1 MHSIIWLKI
10 YNSTCEDNSSYG
22 WIPTL
27 FTVIIQ
33 PFNKGLTDDTF
44 HIKCACLIVSLS
56 GLSCCASLRTRGRF
70 DPSVRKHATSQ
81 AIYLPW
87 HSAFV
92 SAPCSESHP
101 LLRLSVYMAVY
112 CGLAREKQRKTA
124 AQMKQKQQITQ
135 SITQWQCAYLKCCQ
149 YGGVHVAESKML
161 ITSRHFWE
169 NYITCTRCEHLSSSD
184 IIKKYSTSYK
194 TFLNWKHSQF

>member
-1 MHSIIWLKI
+1 MSNSQPLWTFVLCVSKDEGQIWPFCQKARHI
-10 YNSTCEDNSSYG
+10 SG
-22 WIPTL
+22 HL
-27 FTVIIQ
+27 FTLAQ
-33 PFNKGLTDDTF
+33 
-44 HIKCACLIVSLS
+44 CLCVS
-56 GLSCCASLRTRGRF
+56 
-70 DPSVRKHATSQ
+70 
-81 AIYLPW
+81 
-87 HSAFV
+87 
-92 SAPCSESHP
+92 PCSESHP

-149 YGGVHVAESKML
+149 YSGVHVAESKML

-184 IIKKYSTSYK
+184 IIKKYSTSYN